1 MKTYK
6 TIEELLET
14 KEAQTIIEENL
25 SSYNDEDAVIAVLE
39 INYWSRD
46 WWTCEDLENAV
57 NDVEKWNV
65 TYWKYWEDFY
75 DYCDEWLCFPKD
87 NEILERYFDYEAFH
101 KDCEYDVTEAS
112 NWIIIANW

>member
-14 KEAQTIIEENL
+14 KKAQTIIEENL

-46 WWTCEDLENAV
+46 WWTCDDLENAI

-65 TYWKYWEDFY
+65 TYWNNWNDYY
-75 DYCDEWLCFPKD
+75 DYCDDWLCFPKD
-87 NEILERYFDYEAFH
+87 NEILERYFDYDAFH
-101 KDCEYDVTEAS
+101 SDCEYDVTEAS
-112 NWIIIANW
+112 NWVIISNW